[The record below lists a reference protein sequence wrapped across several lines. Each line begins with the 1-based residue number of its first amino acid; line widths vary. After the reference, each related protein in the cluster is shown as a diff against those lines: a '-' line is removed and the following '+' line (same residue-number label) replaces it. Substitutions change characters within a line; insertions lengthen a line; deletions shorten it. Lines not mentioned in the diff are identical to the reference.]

1 MDSLHLWQSHRL
13 HEAFS
18 GRPRP
23 MSSSPAGEQL
33 GHCLRGMFF
42 LPPPPSAGSQRG
54 HMAPEHPCPCH
65 PRPPFTPST
74 AGGIG
79 LVPLSAAWPLSSSDH
94 ELPTASR
101 ASLGH
106 YCVLDLAQCL
116 AQGPLRVS
124 ESMAF
129 GPLGQA
135 EQPRPELGSVC
146 LAGDRSAASEFQ
158 PGVPLGGRFSS
169 LAPSRQDVEEATHG
183 ATDNSPWGPREQT
196 VLRQPRG
203 RPALCAGTRAINR
216 RHISGRLFG
225 AKRHAPTPPGPRTLP
240 YRAVAERPARGGP
253 GANYG

>member
-65 PRPPFTPST
+65 PGPPFTPST

-116 AQGPLRVS
+116 AQGPLRRERVNGIW
-124 ESMAF
+124 AF
-129 GPLGQA
+129 GPGGAAPPGAGFCVPCWGQI
-135 EQPRPELGSVC
+135 
-146 LAGDRSAASEFQ
+146 AASEFQ
-158 PGVPLGGRFSS
+158 PGVPRGG
-169 LAPSRQDVEEATHG
+169 G
-183 ATDNSPWGPREQT
+183 AGSHPWPHPDRMLKKPPTEPQT
-196 VLRQPRG
+196 
-203 RPALCAGTRAINR
+203 T
-216 RHISGRLFG
+216 
-225 AKRHAPTPPGPRTLP
+225 
-240 YRAVAERPARGGP
+240 ARGGP
-253 GANYG
+253 GSRLSCASPGDALHFVLGPGL

>member
-1 MDSLHLWQSHRL
+1 MDSLHLWQSRRL

-42 LPPPPSAGSQRG
+42 LPPPPSAGSQQG

-65 PRPPFTPST
+65 PRPPPPL
-74 AGGIG
+74 AG
-79 LVPLSAAWPLSSSDH
+79 LVLFLCLLLGRFLLRTMSFPRRAELLLVTTVSWTWLSAWP
-94 ELPTASR
+94 R
-101 ASLGH
+101 
-106 YCVLDLAQCL
+106 VLY
-116 AQGPLRVS
+116 GVS

-169 LAPSRQDVEEATHG
+169 LAPSRQDVEEATRG

-216 RHISGRLFG
+216 THISGRLFG

>member
-1 MDSLHLWQSHRL
+1 
-13 HEAFS
+13 
-18 GRPRP
+18 

-116 AQGPLRVS
+116 AQVPLRRERVNGIW
-124 ESMAF
+124 AF
-129 GPLGQA
+129 GPGGAAPPGAGFCVPCWGQI
-135 EQPRPELGSVC
+135 
-146 LAGDRSAASEFQ
+146 AASEFQ

-169 LAPSRQDVEEATHG
+169 LAPSRQDVEEATRG

>member
-1 MDSLHLWQSHRL
+1 MFLCLL
-13 HEAFS
+13 L
-18 GRPRP
+18 GRFLLRTMSFPRR
-23 MSSSPAGEQL
+23 AEL
-33 GHCLRGMFF
+33 L
-42 LPPPPSAGSQRG
+42 
-54 HMAPEHPCPCH
+54 
-65 PRPPFTPST
+65 
-74 AGGIG
+74 
-79 LVPLSAAWPLSSSDH
+79 LVTTVSWTWLSAWPRFLY
-94 ELPTASR
+94 
-101 ASLGH
+101 G
-106 YCVLDLAQCL
+106 
-116 AQGPLRVS
+116 VS